1 MLGPSTLFRQKGEQN
16 GPNVSWHLGQMG
28 FLQTWQLPVV
38 NSVRCLWQ
46 YLLTGASSCAAGV
59 SASCER
65 EIRRRGLSGVEGGGG
80 GGAGAATVGGG
91 DDADGV
97 AAAIGCSPV
106 SLRMSSFT
114 KAE

>member
-1 MLGPSTLFRQKGEQN
+1 MLGPSTLFRQNGEQN
-16 GPNVSWHLGQMG
+16 GPNVSIHFSQIG
-28 FLQTWQLPVV
+28 FLQTWQFPVV

-59 SASCER
+59 SASCDR
-65 EIRRRGLSGVEGGGG
+65 EIRRREPAGGEGDDGD
-80 GGAGAATVGGG
+80 GAEASAVGG
-91 DDADGV
+91 DDAAGV
-97 AAAIGCSPV
+97 AASIGCSPA